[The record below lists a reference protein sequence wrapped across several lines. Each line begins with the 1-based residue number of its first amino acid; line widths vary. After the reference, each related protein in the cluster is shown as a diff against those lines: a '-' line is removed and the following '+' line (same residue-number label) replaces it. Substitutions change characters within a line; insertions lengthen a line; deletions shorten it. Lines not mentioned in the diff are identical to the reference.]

1 MVFSKYYIYTV
12 QLSKWVNLSIL
23 SGFSLEKWKCKYEGR
38 RTLWNWTGIR
48 DNYMKPRFKTKT
60 NFLALSTERAR
71 NNDTLVARSI
81 ADTRI
86 LISLAKET
94 RLPWRNGW
102 FWVRVRKVHREP
114 GACYIV
120 PESKEVLKTRQGY
133 DERTQTSS

>member
-1 MVFSKYYIYTV
+1 MYCTTEQMSKFINVIRLLTRKMEM
-12 QLSKWVNLSIL
+12 QIWI
-23 SGFSLEKWKCKYEGR
+23 EGRR

-48 DNYMKPRFKTKT
+48 DNYMKPWFKTKT
-60 NFLALSTERAR
+60 NFLALSAERAR
-71 NNDTLVARSI
+71 NNDTLVTRSV

-102 FWVRVRKVHREP
+102 FWLRVRKVQSEP

-133 DERTQTSS
+133 DKRTQKSS